1 MQREGFGIRLLAA
14 LIDAAILIVVFL
26 LIGLLAGGSMI
37 AVMSGGGGGTTA
49 QGGATAVGIG
59 FVILAIVI
67 AIGYTLTEIFMAGT
81 PGKQI
86 LGIIIADERGVR
98 ASTQQLA
105 TRWVVKHSG
114 DLIRMVGTLTG
125 IAIIVSLGGLVG
137 LVIVVGCFFV
147 LGQKRQAFHDN
158 AAKTAVFKKALITSG
173 AQGFPVMPPGS
184 QAPPPPPPA
193 APPAV

>member
-1 MQREGFGIRLLAA
+1 MQREGFGIRLLAW
-14 LIDAAILIVVFL
+14 LIDFAILIVVFL

-49 QGGATAVGIG
+49 QTGATAVGIG
-59 FVILAIVI
+59 FMILAFVI
-67 AIGYTLTEIFMAGT
+67 AIGYSLTEIFMAGT

-98 ASTQQLA
+98 GSTQQLA
-105 TRWVVKHSG
+105 TRWIVKNSG
-114 DLIRMVGTLTG
+114 NLIRMLGALIGVG
-125 IAIIVSLGGLVG
+125 IIVTLGTVVG
-137 LVIVVGCFFV
+137 LVIAVGCFFV
-147 LGQKRQAFHDN
+147 LGQRRQAFHDM
-158 AAKTAVFKKALITSG
+158 AAKTAVFKKALITAP

-184 QAPPPPPPA
+184 SQAPPPPPA